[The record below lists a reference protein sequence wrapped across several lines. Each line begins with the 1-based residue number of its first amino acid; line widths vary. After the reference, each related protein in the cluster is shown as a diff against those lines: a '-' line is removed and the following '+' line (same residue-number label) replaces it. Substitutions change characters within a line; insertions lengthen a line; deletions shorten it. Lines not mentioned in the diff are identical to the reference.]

1 MKLIRITIVYA
12 LQNKQFIKEMK
23 LKYKISIKEAILTSN
38 IINKK
43 NMDITNNNVGI
54 YGNIVNLN
62 DLVKNGDRI
71 EIYRPL
77 LIDPKELR
85 RKKILSK
92 K

>member
-1 MKLIRITIVYA
+1 MKLIKIKIVYA
-12 LQNKQFIKEMK
+12 LKHKQFIKEMK
-23 LKYKISIKEAILTSN
+23 LKNKISIKEAILTSN
-38 IINKK
+38 IFDKK
-43 NMDITNNNVGI
+43 VVDITKNNIGI
-54 YGNIVNLN
+54 YGNIVNLK

-85 RKKILSK
+85 RKKMLLK